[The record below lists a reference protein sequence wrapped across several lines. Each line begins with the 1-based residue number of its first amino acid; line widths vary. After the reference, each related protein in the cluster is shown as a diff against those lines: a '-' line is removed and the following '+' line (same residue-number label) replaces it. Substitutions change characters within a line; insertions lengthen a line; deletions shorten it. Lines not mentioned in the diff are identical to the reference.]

1 VNCSTG
7 TPSSPASAA
16 VAVARLIDTPVTAYD
31 RPERVTGSAPHAPD
45 WLLQRA
51 LGGAPFVPD
60 IKTELLFK
68 LTANVPSI
76 TDLGETPYGRRRI
89 AQVAGGT
96 FEGPRLKGKVLPGG
110 GDWLLLRRDG
120 VLQLDVR
127 LTLETDDKQM
137 IYMTYKGFRHG
148 PKDVIDRLNRGEAV
162 DAGLYY
168 FRTTPYFETSS
179 DKYAWM
185 NSICCV
191 ASGSRS
197 AAGPTY
203 HVFQVL

>member
-1 VNCSTG
+1 M
-7 TPSSPASAA
+7 
-16 VAVARLIDTPVTAYD
+16 
-31 RPERVTGSAPHAPD
+31 
-45 WLLQRA
+45 
-51 LGGAPFVPD
+51 
-60 IKTELLFK
+60 
-68 LTANVPSI
+68 
-76 TDLGETPYGRRRI
+76 
-89 AQVAGGT
+89 
-96 FEGPRLKGKVLPGG
+96 
-110 GDWLLLRRDG
+110 
-120 VLQLDVR
+120 LQLDVR

>member
-1 VNCSTG
+1 M
-7 TPSSPASAA
+7 
-16 VAVARLIDTPVTAYD
+16 
-31 RPERVTGSAPHAPD
+31 
-45 WLLQRA
+45 
-51 LGGAPFVPD
+51 PD

-179 DKYAWM
+179 DKYARM